1 MPKHA
6 VSVRYSRTRVVLK
19 KQERGSQ
26 FKLQDVVLNIQTFG
40 RPWLATS
47 SSSLCKAKQSHP
59 VLGSSVSALFT
70 WAVTFLLSLDWEE
83 IDVASTAH
91 VI

>member
-1 MPKHA
+1 M
-6 VSVRYSRTRVVLK
+6 
-19 KQERGSQ
+19 
-26 FKLQDVVLNIQTFG
+26 
-40 RPWLATS
+40 ATS

-59 VLGSSVSALFT
+59 VLGGWVSALFT
-70 WAVTFLLSLDWEE
+70 WEVTFLLSVDWEE